1 MDETPEE
8 LEQIR
13 REAGQIDPY
22 QYRKRWRAFVAIGL
36 GMVGAG
42 VVFLGLEMKDKA
54 RNPCARV
61 EAYVCAKKPG
71 SLDCTTYA
79 DVRKESEQDDSTEMR
94 RNIRAQCER
103 KIEHLA
109 EDGEKVP

>member
-13 REAGQIDPY
+13 REAEQIDPY
-22 QYRKRWRAFVAIGL
+22 KYRRRWRGFMAIVL
-36 GMVGAG
+36 GMAGAG
-42 VVFLGLEMKDKA
+42 AVWLVLEMKDKG

-61 EAYVCAKKPG
+61 YTYVCAKSKT
-71 SLDCTTYA
+71 SLDCTSYA
-79 DVRKESEQDDSTEMR
+79 DVLTDSEKDPSQEMR
-94 RNIRAQCER
+94 RNLRAQCQR